1 MINTKIH
8 GYIDYMMGLLLI
20 ISPMLFDLPD
30 GAASTLPVVLGIG
43 TIIYSLLTDYELG
56 LFKVIPLKVHL
67 GIDLVAGL
75 LLIAAPWLFDFDDEV
90 IWPFV
95 ILGGLEVIITLLTER
110 HTTHADTA
118 NTRA

>member
-20 ISPMLFDLPD
+20 ISPMLLDLPK

-56 LFKVIPLKVHL
+56 LFKVVPLKLHL
-67 GIDLVAGL
+67 GIDLFAGL
-75 LLIAAPWLFDFDDEV
+75 LLITAPWLFDFDDEV

-95 ILGGLEVIITLLTER
+95 ILGILEVGISLLTER
-110 HTTHADTA
+110 HTTAETA